1 MLTFDHHLFFLSW
14 ISQDSIF
21 FIALPWSR
29 LQEHCAPCHPQIH
42 PEKLNVSAVPPRAL
56 ESQTK
61 KEVTMNDYK
70 LLLIRMRERHC
81 EPVV

>member
-1 MLTFDHHLFFLSW
+1 MLIFDHHLFFLSW
-14 ISQDSIF
+14 ISQNSIF

-61 KEVTMNDYK
+61 KSNN
-70 LLLIRMRERHC
+70 ERLRASSNSD
-81 EPVV
+81 EGKAL